1 MKPDGVVKRL
11 ERLSFEALPEWDGT
25 YKIRINRSIS
35 GLPVEIAHGLTDAL
49 NLAVTKVR
57 LGIREETKPPEQFTL
72 LEEIDAS
79 APDIAKHPAGVV
91 GGLAAAR
98 DNLGN
103 TGVCDRPD
111 SGDRADLPGVVA

>member
-35 GLPVEIAHGLTDAL
+35 GLPAEIAHGLTVAL

-57 LGIREETKPPEQFTL
+57 LRIREETKPPEQLTL
-72 LEEIDAS
+72 LEDTDAS
-79 APDIAKHPAGVV
+79 AVVGRIHEALV

-98 DNLGN
+98 NNLGN
-103 TGVCDRPD
+103 TGVCGRPD
-111 SGDRADLPGVVA
+111 GGDRADLPGVVA